1 MSIKMLRTIFL
12 AVSFMGLATRPAFAL
27 LCGTVLDPLSVSA
40 TGISFGNY
48 TATDPTATTA
58 SGTITVSCGLLG
70 VDVLP
75 GFTVSL
81 SSGNGGSFA
90 PRTLAGGGA
99 SLSYNLYTDTT
110 HTAVWGDG
118 SGATVA
124 RSFDGTLLHLGS
136 YDFTVYGALAAGQ
149 FVKAGV
155 YSDTIIVT
163 VTY

>member
-1 MSIKMLRTIFL
+1 MPIKMLRTILL
-12 AVSFMGLATRPAFAL
+12 AVSFMVVATRPAFAL

-40 TGISFGNY
+40 TGVSFGNY
-48 TATDPTATTA
+48 TATNPTATTA
-58 SGTITVSCGLLG
+58 SGTITVACGLLG
-70 VDVLP
+70 IDLLP
-75 GFTVSL
+75 GFTISL
-81 SSGNGGSFA
+81 SSGNGGSFV

-99 SLSYNLYTDTT
+99 SLSYNLYTEAT
-110 HTAVWGDG
+110 HAAVWGDG
-118 SGATVA
+118 TGATVT